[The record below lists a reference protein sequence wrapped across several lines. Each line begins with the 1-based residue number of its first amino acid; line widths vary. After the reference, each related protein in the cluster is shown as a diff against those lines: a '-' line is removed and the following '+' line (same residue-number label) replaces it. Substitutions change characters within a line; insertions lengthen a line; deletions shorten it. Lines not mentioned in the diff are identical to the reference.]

1 MSVESIGRGTM
12 EKTRAQRYAE
22 SLDKVIQNN
31 HIYLKEAIKDF
42 QEKCLLTAS
51 VRTMSKQV
59 AGEIQETHQ
68 EIQQRLKEIRA
79 IQQLLK
85 TKYLLYI
92 RRYPVRDREV
102 TEFEH
107 TAKQC
112 YSKFEH
118 SLRQGTE
125 KARPKHGEPPPGTEV
140 KGGPFQWFRDR
151 ENQVMLLRNLRI
163 LSELDYEI
171 SPSRVEEKRQIDHD
185 KPRGL
190 TLFVFKGSP
199 EFIDDL
205 QSRMHLREH
214 DVVERQSRDELRGA
228 LTHLREIH
236 PLEVEKIFQRYQ
248 GSLGFS
254 KLKCLLLPIRPEK
267 GLDGSLVSLVEKFLK
282 DMGHGEVKTLLIW
295 EASLTPSQRE

>member
-1 MSVESIGRGTM
+1 MEKM
-12 EKTRAQRYAE
+12 EKTRIQRYAE

-31 HIYLKEAIKDF
+31 HIYLKETVKDF
-42 QEKCLLTAS
+42 QEKCLLTSS
-51 VRTMSKQV
+51 VQTMSKQV
-59 AGEIQETHQ
+59 AGEIQDTHQ
-68 EIQQRLKEIRA
+68 EIQQRLKEIKA

-85 TKYLLYI
+85 TKYLIYI
-92 RRYPVRDREV
+92 RRDSVRDREV
-102 TEFEH
+102 TEFEQ

-112 YSKFEH
+112 YSRFEY
-118 SLRQGTE
+118 SLRQIME
-125 KARPKHGEPPPGTEV
+125 KEKPKHARPSSRTEV
-140 KGGPFQWFRDR
+140 KGGPFQWFRAR

-214 DVVERQSRDELRGA
+214 DILERQSREELRGA

-254 KLKCLLLPIRPEK
+254 ELKCLLLPIRPEK
-267 GLDGSLVSLVEKFLK
+267 GLDGNLVSLVDKFLK

-295 EASLTPSQRE
+295 EASLEPLKRV